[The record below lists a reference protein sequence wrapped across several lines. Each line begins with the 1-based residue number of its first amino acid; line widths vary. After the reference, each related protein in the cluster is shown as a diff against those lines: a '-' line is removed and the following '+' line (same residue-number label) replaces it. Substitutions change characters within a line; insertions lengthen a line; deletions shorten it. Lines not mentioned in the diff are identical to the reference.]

1 MNARVLLTGATGL
14 IGPHAAE
21 ALAGAGYDVVT
32 VGRKAPAGP
41 HPHLRADLL
50 DVAERRAAVR
60 EAGASHLLHLA
71 WQGEGDR
78 WNGAANLDW
87 AAATIGL
94 VREFAEQGGTRAVCA
109 GSCAEYDWAEPLL
122 SETSPLAP
130 RTLYGKAKAATGA
143 LLTGAAP
150 ALGLSL
156 AWARIFFCYGPGE
169 PRGRLLGDLVHGLR
183 RGERVACT
191 DGRQERD
198 FLHTADVGRALA
210 AVLLSPLD
218 GAVNI
223 GSGRATP
230 VRQLIETAAGLIGRP
245 DLIDL
250 GARPRPPEDPDRLV
264 ADTARLAATGFAPRF
279 DLRAGLA
286 DCIAR
291 MAGAKGPETPA

>member
-1 MNARVLLTGATGL
+1 MSARLLLTGATGL
-14 IGPHAAE
+14 IGTHAAE
-21 ALAGAGYDVVT
+21 ALALAGYDVVT
-32 VGRKAPAGP
+32 VGRSAPAGP

-50 DVAERRAAVR
+50 DAAERRAAVR
-60 EAGASHLLHLA
+60 AAGATHLLHLA

-87 AAATIGL
+87 AAATIAL
-94 VREFAEQGGTRAVCA
+94 VREFAEAGGSRAVCV

-122 SETSPLAP
+122 SETSPLRP
-130 RTLYGKAKAATGA
+130 RTLYGQAKAATGT

-150 ALGLSL
+150 VLGLSL

-183 RGERVACT
+183 QGERVACT

-210 AVLLSPLD
+210 AVLRSALQ

-223 GSGRATP
+223 GGGRATP

-250 GARPRPPEDPDRLV
+250 GARPRPPGDPDRLV
-264 ADTARLAATGFAPRF
+264 ADTARLSATGFAPRF
-279 DLRAGLA
+279 DLRSGLA
-286 DCIAR
+286 DAITRTETA
-291 MAGAKGPETPA
+291 AAPEERA